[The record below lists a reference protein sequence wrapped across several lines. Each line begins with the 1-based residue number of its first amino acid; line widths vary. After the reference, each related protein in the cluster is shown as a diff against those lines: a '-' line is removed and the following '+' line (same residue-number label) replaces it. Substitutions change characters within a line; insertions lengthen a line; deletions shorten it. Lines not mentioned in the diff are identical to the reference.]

1 MEKLIYVQMLSL
13 FGLAFGDL
21 SQREGRFF
29 FDGRGKKEI
38 LRSKKGRKMWGV
50 ISGEYIRSRPKDRK
64 SRHTFLCAKII
75 MYIWKKKKRL
85 QKEPFNKVLFSLS
98 LHFLLGKKGNKYDSI
113 LCRNVLPP
121 KKRQPRKQ
129 MTICTSHRE
138 QTKRKTTRNGLQS
151 FLRLLL
157 SRLFPNRKVYVPLSA
172 SKLRKQPI
180 FFKNERESELRGLR
194 PGSNNNQLAP
204 SKSATGGLS
213 ATVDCCGIYFVY
225 RCSSNIVH
233 AKEIC
238 GTDFWKCFSP
248 RVPVKIPE
256 LEVYPLRLLYVA
268 KLVFGSKVQHWNF
281 DKSLELSPKNCRWI
295 LAYTALTPQ
304 PKSV

>member
-1 MEKLIYVQMLSL
+1 MLIYVQMLSL

-50 ISGEYIRSRPKDRK
+50 ISGEYISSRPKDRK

-85 QKEPFNKVLFSLS
+85 QKEPFNKVLVSPS

-121 KKRQPRKQ
+121 KNDSLGNKWQSVRPTENK
-129 MTICTSHRE
+129 
-138 QTKRKTTRNGLQS
+138 RNGLQR

-157 SRLFPNRKVYVPLSA
+157 SRLFPSRMVYVPLSA

-180 FFKNERESELRGLR
+180 FFKKRERKWAKR
-194 PGSNNNQLAP
+194 P
-204 SKSATGGLS
+204 SARLKQQS
-213 ATVDCCGIYFVY
+213 I
-225 RCSSNIVH
+225 
-233 AKEIC
+233 
-238 GTDFWKCFSP
+238 SP
-248 RVPVKIPE
+248 E
-256 LEVYPLRLLYVA
+256 
-268 KLVFGSKVQHWNF
+268 
-281 DKSLELSPKNCRWI
+281 
-295 LAYTALTPQ
+295 
-304 PKSV
+304 